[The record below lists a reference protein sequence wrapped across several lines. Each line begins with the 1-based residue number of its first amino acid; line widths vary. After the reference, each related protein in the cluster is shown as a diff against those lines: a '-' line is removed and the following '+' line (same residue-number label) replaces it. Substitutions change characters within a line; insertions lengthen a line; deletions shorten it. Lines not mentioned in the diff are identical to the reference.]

1 MTLWFINVQLYYE
14 LAEPSNMSKISCR
27 ILFASLGVPTYVS
40 CILML
45 LIAVDRYR
53 SIIYPLRKRISTGV
67 ATILLLA
74 SVLLSVI
81 AASPVAYFTDVQK
94 VLLKLDSFEEEP
106 YDGEKGAQST
116 SSEDAFPQYCVER
129 WPDPESRLAYTILV
143 FFGNFFTPLVC
154 TAILYMNVGC
164 WLARHSSHLQGGT
177 PTDTGDSKHQGGQKR
192 TSTFENVSP
201 VPDSTDIPLHHFVS
215 VETSCSPTNT
225 RNNSQ
230 TRVLPPLALRIER
243 RNRRTNRILV
253 SIVICFAVCWTPWTL
268 YSLYLECIAYSLTKM
283 SRARLSV
290 SDAGIGRPTGPEF
303 NASALSTA
311 IGKNLLR
318 SQLQLKN
325 ANLKLTDIFLKLFAL
340 CSTCTNPFFYGWL
353 NENIRVFLLC
363 KFTGKESRERS
374 FRTSLASGICNN
386 FRKQDHIDLKSD
398 KKISNDNGRTA
409 KSNPVADD
417 SPPKFLQ
424 QTDL

>member
-116 SSEDAFPQYCVER
+116 SSGKQSSGLACVHAYAF
-129 WPDPESRLAYTILV
+129 A
-143 FFGNFFTPLVC
+143 
-154 TAILYMNVGC
+154 
-164 WLARHSSHLQGGT
+164 
-177 PTDTGDSKHQGGQKR
+177 
-192 TSTFENVSP
+192 
-201 VPDSTDIPLHHFVS
+201 
-215 VETSCSPTNT
+215 
-225 RNNSQ
+225 NNSQ

-290 SDAGIGRPTGPEF
+290 SDAGIGRPSGPEF

-325 ANLKLTDIFLKLFAL
+325 ANLKLTDIFLKV
-340 CSTCTNPFFYGWL
+340 STC
-353 NENIRVFLLC
+353 
-363 KFTGKESRERS
+363 
-374 FRTSLASGICNN
+374 GICCFPLRRIGN
-386 FRKQDHIDLKSD
+386 FCYDHRPDKVNFLKICLQCLLLPLRIKSTNAKQIWCFHCS
-398 KKISNDNGRTA
+398 
-409 KSNPVADD
+409 
-417 SPPKFLQ
+417 
-424 QTDL
+424 